1 MPRSRGFTLIEL
13 MVVIAI
19 LGVIMGLA
27 VPAIGDFLIRQRVKS
42 QGNELMI
49 AAAIARSEAGKRNSN
64 VAVLPEALGW
74 SEGWCVVAVAAA
86 MPDCNSVERLRSF
99 EGVDDVTINS
109 TFGTSNNTRLEFNRY
124 GACVNCD
131 LAGAGNAKFFT
142 VSSPRLDDTSPDARC
157 VQVSRQ
163 GRATIKSIKRDDSC

>member
-27 VPAIGDFLIRQRVKS
+27 VPAMGDFLIRQRVKS

-64 VAVLPEALGW
+64 VAVLPVAMGW
-74 SEGWCVVAVAAA
+74 SDGWCVVAVAAA

-109 TFGTSNNTRLEFNRY
+109 TFSTSNNTRLEFDRY
-124 GACVNCD
+124 GACQTCD
-131 LAGAGNAKFFT
+131 RDAKFFT

-163 GRATIKSIKRDDSC
+163 GRATIKSIKRDESCI